1 MTSATATASR
11 EARLQ
16 AAREYVAAG
25 LSLIPIDANSKSTPE
40 GFGWKVY
47 QLRQPTDDEL
57 CEWSGRYPGLGVVGG
72 KVSGHRNGDGEA
84 KDALEILDLEAIAP
98 LEEFR
103 QLVEEA
109 APGLLARLPRV
120 KTPTDGRH
128 VYYRCAIVEGNQKL
142 AQRAEEVAG
151 ADLPRT
157 DAGALDKKE
166 IQRLGLRE
174 IGGKYFKVRT
184 LIETRG

>member
-1 MTSATATASR
+1 MSRSKQPLRAYPAAGWRSQPQPLTEERGVYLMTSATATASR

-47 QLRQPTDDEL
+47 QLRRPTDDEL

-84 KDALEILDLEAIAP
+84 KDALEILDLEA
-98 LEEFR
+98 
-103 QLVEEA
+103 
-109 APGLLARLPRV
+109 
-120 KTPTDGRH
+120 
-128 VYYRCAIVEGNQKL
+128 
-142 AQRAEEVAG
+142 
-151 ADLPRT
+151 
-157 DAGALDKKE
+157 
-166 IQRLGLRE
+166 
-174 IGGKYFKVRT
+174 
-184 LIETRG
+184 